1 LEIET
6 AYEVEIDG
14 IKMVVETAYAA
25 GIDDAKDWRL
35 KQPMQ
40 LILMV

>member
-14 IKMVVETAYAA
+14 IKMVIETAYAVD
-25 GIDDAKDWRL
+25 IDDVKDWRL
-35 KQPMQ
+35 K
-40 LILMV
+40 